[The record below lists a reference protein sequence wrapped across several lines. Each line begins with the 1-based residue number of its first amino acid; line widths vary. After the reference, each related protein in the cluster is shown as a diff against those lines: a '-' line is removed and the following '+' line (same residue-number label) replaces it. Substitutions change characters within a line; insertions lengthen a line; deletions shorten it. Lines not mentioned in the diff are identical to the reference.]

1 MSGGAFDYVYYR
13 VREAVDYEKD
23 LEIKDLLND
32 LADYLHDEEWYESSD
47 YSEESWLKARK
58 KFKDK
63 WFKTKREERLI
74 VYIDDEFKKLR
85 KELMGLIGETENESN
100 I

>member
-13 VREAVDYEKD
+13 VKEASDYEND
-23 LEIKDLLND
+23 LEIKDLLKD
-32 LADYLHDEEWYESSD
+32 LSDYLHDEEWYESGD
-47 YSEESWLKARK
+47 YSEESWLGARQ

-63 WFKTKREERLI
+63 WLKAKREERLK

-85 KELMGLIGETENESN
+85 KELMGLIGETE
-100 I
+100 